1 MRNSNRMIKMFGAIV
16 LAAGLVSVAGGDL
29 SVSADEV
36 TGSVASGSAVE
47 PVVQETPLGTS
58 TMTGA
63 KKAASL
69 KQATLTW
76 TQAGEAHGYVVMRKT
91 GKGAYVEVAR
101 VEDAMPGNKVYVDKT
116 VKPGTSYVY
125 QVNLWRTRTD
135 GTVETGVCTNTASVN
150 LVPGKVKG
158 LKAKKSRG
166 KITITWKKTKDISG
180 YQVYTKVFVKVK
192 GIKLKYSKAKTLK
205 TKTRK
210 YKRGMLVKG
219 MKYGFKVRT
228 YKKVDGKKIY
238 GPFAT
243 VTKRY

>member
-29 SVSADEV
+29 SVSADEI
-36 TGSVASGSAVE
+36 TGGVASGSAVE

-69 KQATLTW
+69 KQATLSW

-101 VEDAMPGNKVYVDKT
+101 VEDGMPGNKVYVDKT
-116 VKPGTSYVY
+116 VKPGASYVY
-125 QVNLWRTRTD
+125 QVNLWRTRAD
-135 GTVETGVCTNTASVN
+135 GTVETGVCTNTASVS

-158 LKAKKSRG
+158 LKAKKGRG
-166 KITITWKKTKDISG
+166 KITITWKKTKNISG
-180 YQVYTKVFVKVK
+180 YQVYTRVFVK

-210 YKRGMLVKG
+210 YKRGMLVRG

-228 YKKVDGKKIY
+228 YKKVNGKKIY

>member
-16 LAAGLVSVAGGDL
+16 LAAGLVFVTGGDL
-29 SVSADEV
+29 SVSADEI

-47 PVVQETPLGTS
+47 PVEPETPLGTS

-125 QVNLWRTRTD
+125 QVNLWRTRAD

-158 LKAKKSRG
+158 LKAKKGRG
-166 KITITWKKTKDISG
+166 KITITWKKTKNISG
-180 YQVYTKVFVKVK
+180 YQVYTRVFVK

>member
-1 MRNSNRMIKMFGAIV
+1 MRNINRFVSMLGVTV
-16 LAAGLVSVAGGDL
+16 LAAGLVCVTGNGVPA
-29 SVSADEV
+29 SADEMA
-36 TGSVASGSAVE
+36 GSAVSGSAVI
-47 PVVQETPLGTS
+47 PVVPQETPLGTS
-58 TMTGA
+58 MMTGA
-63 KKAASL
+63 KKADSL

-76 TQAGEAHGYVVMRKT
+76 TQVGEAHGYIVMRKT

-101 VEDAMPGNKVYVDKT
+101 VADGIPGNKVYVDRT

-125 QVNLWRTRTD
+125 QVNLWRTRAD
-135 GTVETGVCTNTASVN
+135 GTVETGVCTNTASVS

-158 LKAKKSRG
+158 LKAKKGRG
-166 KITITWKKTKDISG
+166 KITVTWKKTKNISG
-180 YQVYTKVFVKVK
+180 YQVYTKVFVK

-228 YKKVDGKKIY
+228 YKKVNGKKIY